1 MLFERRNF
9 MDPERDRRFMTKALE
24 QAELARQ
31 MGEVPVGAVVVV
43 NNAVVAACHNRRESD
58 ADPLAHAELLALREA
73 SSKLGG
79 WRLSGAELYV
89 TLEPCVMCAGAM
101 VLARIDR
108 LIFGAKDPK
117 GGAAG
122 SLFDIPNDE
131 RLNHRI
137 EVVEGIEAEACS
149 RILTDF
155 FRQRRNESSG
165 KL

>member
-1 MLFERRNF
+1 

-31 MGEVPVGAVVVV
+31 MGEVPVGAVVVL
-43 NNAVVAACHNRRESD
+43 NNAVIAACHNRRETD
-58 ADPLAHAELLALREA
+58 NDPLAHAELLALREA

-79 WRLSGAELYV
+79 WRLSGAELFV
-89 TLEPCVMCAGAM
+89 TLEPCVMCAGAA

-108 LIFGAKDPK
+108 LIYGAKDPK
-117 GGAAG
+117 AGAAG
-122 SLFDIPNDE
+122 SLFNIPTDG

-137 EVVEGIEAEACS
+137 EIVSGVEKVACG

-155 FRQRRNESSG
+155 FKQKRKKASG
-165 KL
+165 NL